1 MWTRLRRDM
10 RTSLH
15 FTSMSIADKIF
26 SREKRAKVREEG
38 RAKMGALCAVPLVV
52 GDGVDERVRFVKCRT
67 LLRTQDDMAM
77 GIGLLGGCVD
87 SVVKSTVGCV

>member
-67 LLRTQDDMAM
+67 LYGHRM
-77 GIGLLGGCVD
+77 IWRWESGCWEDVL
-87 SVVKSTVGCV
+87 TAL